1 MQIDAAVSRRK
12 KFTPGLFRRKDEYI
26 SIGRRFAQGYHI
38 GLRTIDR
45 ILFAGGAIF
54 LAAWFFRLAGDG
66 LYAWFSGDDLMN
78 LYGAWSTPVWRLAAG
93 CVIFSDATFRPLGAL
108 WYRTVFALAGFDPL
122 AFHAA
127 AFVILFANIALSY
140 VLARQLTGRR
150 ETAAVA
156 ALLVSYNARFANL
169 YYDTGAIYD
178 VLCYFFYYAALV
190 WYVRLRRRGLFP
202 GTRHLA
208 VFALLA
214 VCALD
219 AKEMAVT
226 LPLVVL
232 SFELVFHRPQSRS
245 LRALGRW
252 LRQEGRG
259 AVVAGVPAACFAL
272 AKAVGPAAIVHAP
285 GYRLTISAERAMS
298 NARVYLDHIFYR
310 YGWFTSGRAL
320 ALWLG
325 MLALAVASR
334 SRVLAFAWLLLTV
347 TILPML
353 FLEPRAGSAIYV
365 CLFGWA
371 LYAAALASA
380 LTDPLMRWLPARIK
394 GAALFL
400 ATAALLY
407 PYHRF
412 EGRFTGRSATESGE
426 ELRAVSAALD
436 RVRPSFPPGARI
448 LFLNDPI
455 RPDVHD
461 LMFLVRLS
469 YQDQTLA
476 VDRVKMMSAPPEPAG
491 WARYDFVYDYAAGRF
506 LEVRHP

>member
-1 MQIDAAVSRRK
+1 M
-12 KFTPGLFRRKDEYI
+12 
-26 SIGRRFAQGYHI
+26 
-38 GLRTIDR
+38 IDR
-45 ILFAGGAIF
+45 ILYLGGALF
-54 LAAWFFRLAGDG
+54 LAVWFLWLAGDG
-66 LYAWFSGDDLMN
+66 LNAWFSGDDLMN
-78 LYGAWSTPVWRLAAG
+78 LYGAWSTPVWRLAAD
-93 CVIFSDATFRPLGAL
+93 CVVFSGATFRPLGAL

-122 AFHAA
+122 AFHAV
-127 AFVILFANIALSY
+127 AFAFLFANIALTY
-140 VLARQLTGRR
+140 VLVRLLTGRR

-156 ALLVSYNARFANL
+156 ALLVSYNARFVNL

-190 WYVRLRRRGLFP
+190 WYVRLRRRGMIP
-202 GTRHLA
+202 GARHLA

-226 LPLVVL
+226 LTLAVL
-232 SFELVFHRPQSRS
+232 SFELLFYPPGSR
-245 LRALGRW
+245 RVRELGKW
-252 LRQEGRG
+252 LREGGRG
-259 AVVAGVPAACFAL
+259 AAVAGVIAACFAL
-272 AKAVGPAAIVHAP
+272 AKAVGPAAIVNAP
-285 GYRLTISAERAMS
+285 GYRPTITAGRAISSARA
-298 NARVYLDHIFYR
+298 YLDHIFYQ

-325 MLALAVASR
+325 MLALAAVAR

-353 FLEPRAGSAIYV
+353 FLDPRAGSAIYV

-371 LYAAALASA
+371 LYAAALASD
-380 LTDPLMRWLPARIK
+380 LTDPLLRWLPARLK

-400 ATAALLY
+400 AVAALLL
-407 PYHRF
+407 PHHRF
-412 EGRFTGRSATESGE
+412 EGGFTRRSATQSAD

-455 RPDVHD
+455 RPGVHD

-469 YQDQTLA
+469 CQDQTLA
-476 VDRVKMMSAPPEPAG
+476 VDRVKMMPAPPEPAG
-491 WARYDFVYDYAAGRF
+491 WARYDFVYDYAGGCF
-506 LEVRHP
+506 LEVKHP